1 MYPWYIGP
9 LNSIFI
15 YIFWLKFN
23 KIRILYLVARRMS
36 YAQRITSLFQR
47 DEEMFF
53 PPEKVIVLAMIKHN
67 G

>member
-1 MYPWYIGP
+1 
-9 LNSIFI
+9 
-15 YIFWLKFN
+15 
-23 KIRILYLVARRMS
+23 MS

-47 DEEMFF
+47 DEEMFS